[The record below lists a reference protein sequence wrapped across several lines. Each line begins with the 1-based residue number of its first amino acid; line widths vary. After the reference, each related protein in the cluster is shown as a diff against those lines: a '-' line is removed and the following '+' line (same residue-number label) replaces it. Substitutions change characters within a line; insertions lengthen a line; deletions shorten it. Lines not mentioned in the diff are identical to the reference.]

1 MSRIKSYVA
10 RNWRNL
16 LSIFTLV
23 AMGLLVYAL
32 RDQIIDTLYAIQGV
46 NYYVLFLM
54 VPLQAMNYFAYSKFY
69 GTLLSHLKQPVR
81 TSSLYRVTLELN
93 FVNNAFP
100 SGGISGISFFGLRL
114 RRYGVNGGSA
124 TLLQLMKFL
133 LVFVSFQVLVAFGLL
148 ALAVEGGVNNLIL
161 LIAGV
166 LATLT
171 VVGTFLLAYIVGS
184 KARINATS
192 TMLTKFANRIIQF
205 VRPKHPETINIARV
219 KRVMGDMHESFGALR
234 GDYSVL
240 RKAFLFALL
249 ANVTEILTVYVVYVA
264 FGEFVNIGAVI
275 IAYAIANFAG
285 MVSVLPGGIGIY
297 EALMTAVL
305 AAGGIPAALS
315 IPVVVMYRILN
326 MGLQLIPGWVLYH
339 DSLRK
344 GQSL

>member
-1 MSRIKSYVA
+1 MSRIKRFVA

-54 VPLQAMNYFAYSKFY
+54 VPLQALNYFAYSKFY

-114 RRYGVNGGSA
+114 RRYGVSGGSA

-133 LVFVSFQVLVAFGLL
+133 LVFVSFQVLVAFGLS